1 MRYQKNDANGHRSL
15 EIGDFDE
22 LNSLFVGTQIMLPDS
37 NINEKLMG
45 THLDVKLENSRLENL
60 FLGDIGV
67 SYEMES
73 AYKLN
78 INLEISSMS
87 VDLKKSEPS

>member
-1 MRYQKNDANGHRSL
+1 
-15 EIGDFDE
+15 
-22 LNSLFVGTQIMLPDS
+22 MLPDS

-45 THLDVKLENSRLENL
+45 THLDVKLEKSRLENL
-60 FLGDIGV
+60 FLGNIGV